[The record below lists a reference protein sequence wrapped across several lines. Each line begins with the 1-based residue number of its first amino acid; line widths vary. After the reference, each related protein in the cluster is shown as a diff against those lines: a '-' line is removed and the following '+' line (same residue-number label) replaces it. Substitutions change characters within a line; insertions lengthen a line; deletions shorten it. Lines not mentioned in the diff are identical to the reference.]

1 MNRAQKVLEQDGL
14 RYMPNFPLLPER
26 ASTLAVHVDALYFF
40 LVALTLFFSVGIAL
54 GIAILAFRYRK
65 ERHAKPV
72 QVEGSLALE
81 LTWTLIPLAITMV
94 IFIWAAAI
102 YFYET
107 RPPKGA
113 MEIYAVGKQWM
124 WKFEHV
130 EGQREINTLHVPLG
144 RDVRMIMTSQDVIH
158 SFFVPAFRT
167 KADVLPGRYTS
178 VWFRPTKPGHYH
190 LFCAEY
196 CGTQHSGMI
205 GEVVVM
211 DPAEYEQ
218 WAQSGTDGSLA
229 SSGEKSFQ
237 QYGCAM
243 CHRAD
248 TQGRGPNLVGIY
260 GKPVLLDDGRTVTA
274 DETYI
279 RESITNPGAKI
290 VSGFKNIMPTFEG
303 QISEEEMIA
312 LVAYV
317 KGLGNGMANPPMPV
331 ANPDNGVY
339 PVTPNKE
346 PSMAAPNQQKSAP
359 NQPKPSGK

>member
-1 MNRAQKVLEQDGL
+1 
-14 RYMPNFPLLPER
+14 MPDFPLFPER
-26 ASTLAVHVDALYFF
+26 ASSLAIHVDALYLF
-40 LVALTLFFSVGIAL
+40 LVLLTLVFSVGIAL
-54 GIAILAFRYRK
+54 GIVILATRYRQ
-65 ERHAKPV
+65 ERQPKAV
-72 QVEGSLALE
+72 QVEGSLILE
-81 LTWTLIPLAITMV
+81 LTWTIIPLGITMI

-107 RPPKGA
+107 RPPKNA
-113 MEIYAVGKQWM
+113 MEVYVVAKQWM

-130 EGQREINTLHVPLG
+130 EGQREINVLHVPIG

-158 SFFVPAFRT
+158 SFFVPAFRA

-178 VWFRPTKPGHYH
+178 VWFRPTKVGTYH

-211 DPAEYEQ
+211 SPTDYDQ
-218 WAQSGTDGSLA
+218 WTQSATDGSLA
-229 SSGEKSFQ
+229 SFGEKNFQ

-248 TQGRGPNLVGIY
+248 TQGRGPNLVGLY
-260 GKPVLLDDGRTVTA
+260 GHQVLLDDGRTVTA

-279 RESITNPGAKI
+279 RESIMNPGAKI
-290 VSGFKNIMPTFEG
+290 ASGFKNIMPTFQG
-303 QISEEEMIA
+303 QISEDEMVA

-317 KGLGNGMANPPMPV
+317 KALGTGAANPPVPV
-331 ANPDNGVY
+331 ANPEQAPY
-339 PVTPNKE
+339 PVTPNNE
-346 PSMAAPNQQKSAP
+346 PSMAAPNKQATPDQS
-359 NQPKPSGK
+359 KPSRK